1 MFNKGSPQGSKG
13 SIPTGGQI
21 QPILIAGLRLV
32 WKKAQKKEKN

>member
-1 MFNKGSPQGSKG
+1 MTPEDNNIIVFNRGRPQGSRG

-32 WKKAQKKEKN
+32 